1 MSVSK
6 PTIRAGP
13 SILPKRPSA
22 NFEFGLLHP
31 KSMAFWRNLKKV
43 NE

>member
-6 PTIRAGP
+6 PAIRGRLL
-13 SILPKRPSA
+13 ILPKRPSA